1 MQNNYRFVKSKITTI
16 FNESF
21 FYFSDVS
28 VYWKMMKNDYKK
40 SVFFLFFFSTAT
52 ENWIPVITSMIFYFL
67 QASISVRELSLFCF
81 FPVWMINV
89 LTVGI
94 HKRSHILKQTCR
106 FKFQDKQC
114 MYDLFV
120 DTRDQWLRSLPLREK
135 CPYSEIFWYVFSP
148 NAGKYGPGKLIIRI
162 FFRQCA

>member
-40 SVFFLFFFSTAT
+40 SVFFFVFFFYCNGKLDSRNHIYDFLFFTSVNFSKRT
-52 ENWIPVITSMIFYFL
+52 
-67 QASISVRELSLFCF
+67 SLFCF

-135 CPYSEIFWYVFSP
+135 CLYSEIFWYVFSP